1 MIYFDYAATTPM
13 DDEAVELYA
22 NIAKHNY
29 GNSSSLHDIGSRAD
43 QILSYCREELAEI
56 LNVHKKG
63 IYFTSGGTE
72 SNLLSIISLAK
83 TKFYNGKHIITSMAE
98 HASVHSAME
107 YLKKDGFEVTYL
119 PFTTDGIVDLDT
131 LKRAIRKDTI
141 LVSIQHVNSEIGT
154 IQPIR
159 DISDCLRERD
169 ILFHSDCVQSF
180 GKTELKEITPYL
192 DGLSLSSHKIYGPKG
207 VGAVYINPIH
217 HINPVFPGFHHENSF
232 RGGTVNVPGIAAFV
246 YAAKKIHEQNRQ
258 NIYSQFREIF
268 MNKLNHFQEHFEIY
282 QSTNNKMQLPQ
293 IIGMRVNGLEG
304 QWTMLESNRNG
315 YAISTGSACQVGHQE
330 PSAAMKALGIRTGK
344 ANEFI
349 RITFG
354 KDTEEHHVKEFA
366 DFLIQLSLQRGNEK
380 DLIK

>member
-13 DDEAVELYA
+13 DDEAVELYSD
-22 NIAKHNY
+22 IAKNIF
-29 GNSSSLHDIGSRAD
+29 GNPSSLHDIGTRSD
-43 QILSYCREELAEI
+43 QILSHCRERLAEM
-56 LNVHKKG
+56 LHVHKKG

-83 TKFYNGKHIITSMAE
+83 THSHKGKHIITSTAE

-107 YLKKDGFEVTYL
+107 YLKKDGFEISYL
-119 PFTTDGIVDLDT
+119 PFTSDGIVDLDA

-159 DISDCLRERD
+159 DISDCLRKRE

-180 GKTELKEITPYL
+180 GKTELQELTPYL
-192 DGLSLSSHKIYGPKG
+192 DSLSLSSHKIYGPKG
-207 VGAVYINPIH
+207 VGAVYINPVHYIT
-217 HINPVFPGFHHENSF
+217 PVFPGFHHENSF

-246 YAAKKIHEQNRQ
+246 FAAQKIYEQNRQ
-258 NIYSQFREIF
+258 KIYGHFREIF
-268 MNKLNHFQEHFEIY
+268 INKLNSCHDRFEIF
-282 QSTNNKMQLPQ
+282 QTPDKNMQLPQ
-293 IIGMRVNGLEG
+293 IIGMSVKGIEG

-315 YAISTGSACQVGHQE
+315 YAISTGSACQVGQQE
-330 PSAAMKALGIRTGK
+330 PSLAMKAIGIHAGK
-344 ANEFI
+344 SNEFI

-354 KDTEEHHVKEFA
+354 KETEEHHIKEFA
-366 DFLIQLSLQRGNEK
+366 DFLIQLSLQRGYQKLSNR
-380 DLIK
+380 